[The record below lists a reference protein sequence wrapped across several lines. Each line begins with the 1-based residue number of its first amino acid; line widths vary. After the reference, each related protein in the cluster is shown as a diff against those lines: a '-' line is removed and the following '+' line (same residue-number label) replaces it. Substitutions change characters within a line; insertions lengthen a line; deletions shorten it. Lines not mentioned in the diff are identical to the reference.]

1 MTQRGTDMTRS
12 CCGVP
17 WCMYVCLS
25 LLTPPVLVKIDLV
38 PSCSRDGSVSKTQR
52 SYQKFVFAVSNCC
65 TLGQMVTA
73 LEALGQ
79 LDRKIQTLGR
89 QLAQYI
95 FFGLALRWQK
105 VAVTETPL
113 TQGKQVVIKAASE
126 SKQPTCVDV
135 FSVVGNILDLLNDS
149 LLHVEVKRRG
159 GQDMAG
165 DSKVTLMNLLGEEIG
180 EKVNGLCLHFWCVCA
195 CM

>member
-1 MTQRGTDMTRS
+1 MTQPGRVVVFIVVVFLGVCMSVYLCQHPLCWLKLTTFHHVLRMVWFSKLKRS
-12 CCGVP
+12 N
-17 WCMYVCLS
+17 
-25 LLTPPVLVKIDLV
+25 
-38 PSCSRDGSVSKTQR
+38 
-52 SYQKFVFAVSNCC
+52 QKFAFAISNCF

-105 VAVTETPL
+105 VVVTETPL

-135 FSVVGNILDLLNDS
+135 FSIVGNILDLLNDS
-149 LLHVEVKRRG
+149 LLHVEVKRRA
-159 GQDMAG
+159 GQDAAR
-165 DSKVTLMNLLGEEIG
+165 DSKITLMNLLGEEIG
-180 EKVNGLCLHFWCVCA
+180 EKVSGLCLQVGVCA